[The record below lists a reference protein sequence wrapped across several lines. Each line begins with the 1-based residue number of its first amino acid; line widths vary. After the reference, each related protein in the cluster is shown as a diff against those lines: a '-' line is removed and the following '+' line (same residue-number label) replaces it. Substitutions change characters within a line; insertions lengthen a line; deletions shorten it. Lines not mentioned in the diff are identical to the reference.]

1 MKSVEERFWENW
13 GGTEVDGRDLSHTYR
28 AEIRMM
34 RKKLW
39 EEGINTPLKSGKTL
53 RDEYNRIM
61 GFNQLP
67 DDWNVKK

>member
-34 RKKLW
+34 HKKLRK
-39 EEGINTPLKSGKTL
+39 EGISTPLKSGKTL
-53 RDEYNRIM
+53 RDEYNQIM

-67 DDWNVKK
+67 EVKK